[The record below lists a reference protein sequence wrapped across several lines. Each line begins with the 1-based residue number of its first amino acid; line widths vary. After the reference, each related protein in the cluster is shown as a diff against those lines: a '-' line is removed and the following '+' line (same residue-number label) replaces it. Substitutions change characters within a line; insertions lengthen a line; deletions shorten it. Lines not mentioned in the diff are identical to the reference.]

1 MGPEVQDYSIDQW
14 RQLINE
20 ANSSELSKREWCA
33 KVGISEKQFY
43 YWQSKI
49 RKIDSQLLTPEE
61 SEQTVPEESEQTV
74 SEESVQVVTEESA
87 PVVAEEQSAFV
98 EITIS
103 DSTPRP
109 TTKIER
115 PLPPA
120 PARHRVKNATVPS
133 YGMTFRPEM
142 ALQADNYQLLIG
154 GNITE
159 TALRTV
165 MKVLRNA

>member
-74 SEESVQVVTEESA
+74 SEESVQVVTEERHRWWLRSNL
-87 PVVAEEQSAFV
+87 PLWKSQSA
-98 EITIS
+98 ILH
-103 DSTPRP
+103 RG
-109 TTKIER
+109 
-115 PLPPA
+115 PLPKLSGLFLRHQPGTVWKTRLRPA
-120 PARHRVKNATVPS
+120 
-133 YGMTFRPEM
+133 
-142 ALQADNYQLLIG
+142 
-154 GNITE
+154 TE
-159 TALRTV
+159 
-165 MKVLRNA
+165 